1 MLEDLQTQS
10 HQQETDPSLTF
21 DQPQSPQGD
30 LYLRFAVPS
39 SAEFALP
46 AAGIQ
51 EVMQQSVEKIAP
63 VPNAS
68 PLMLGA
74 INLRGQVIWVADLGK
89 FLEDPAELKAS
100 RGEIDVIIIESQDT
114 TVGLAVDRLGEMEW
128 LDIKQLQPGTNIPDA
143 VAPYVQGEWR
153 SETNEQEVI
162 RLLDYSAILRS
173 ARWAV

>member
-51 EVMQQSVEKIAP
+51 EVMQQSVEKNCTSSQCFP
-63 VPNAS
+63 LNAWC
-68 PLMLGA
+68 
-74 INLRGQVIWVADLGK
+74 N
-89 FLEDPAELKAS
+89 
-100 RGEIDVIIIESQDT
+100 
-114 TVGLAVDRLGEMEW
+114 
-128 LDIKQLQPGTNIPDA
+128 
-143 VAPYVQGEWR
+143 
-153 SETNEQEVI
+153 
-162 RLLDYSAILRS
+162 
-173 ARWAV
+173 